1 MLADAG
7 QAAVGTWQPGI
18 HTGFGLIAEAGAP
31 SWFELFTRDYDASIA
46 FYEDVFRP
54 ETEAVGDTDDFRYT
68 TMVDGGEQYAGVMD
82 ASGFL
87 PEGVP
92 AHWSVYFGT
101 DDADATAARIVELGG
116 TMVNAPED
124 TPYGRLATATDP
136 VGVQFKLVQG
146 NQGQG

>member
-1 MLADAG
+1 
-7 QAAVGTWQPGI
+7 
-18 HTGFGLIAEAGAP
+18 
-31 SWFELFTRDYDASIA
+31 
-46 FYEDVFRP
+46 
-54 ETEAVGDTDDFRYT
+54 
-68 TMVDGGEQYAGVMD
+68 MVEGGEQYAGVMD